1 MATFPELEP
10 ATRTYIP
17 GTNASTQFGVLNGNN
32 SSVRHSN
39 AAVGHVLRLSFERLT
54 STERFN
60 LIAHYAIHGTFET
73 FDLPDSV
80 LIATNLEF
88 PANYLW
94 RYQEPPQIEQSN
106 SETIARV
113 TLELLPPYLI

>member
-17 GTNASTQFGVLNGNN
+17 GTNASTQFSVLNGNN

-106 SETIARV
+106 SETIASV